1 MASCPTAEPPEEL
14 ASEFEGLV
22 EAVRLRIDE
31 VELTAALDEIW
42 RRIKLLNRY
51 VQDQAPWQLAKDEA
65 NAERLDQVLYAL
77 AEGLRVVSVLLHP
90 FMPTS
95 AERLLAALGRP
106 DLSLEDARFGAVP
119 GGAKVSELGQ
129 LFPRVE
135 SPRRRSPEAPAVID
149 THCHLDSCEPPVAEL
164 VGRARAAGVT
174 RLATVG
180 MNGPSMQHALTA
192 AEDHDE
198 VIAIVGRHPHETAGF
213 DELAVEEIE
222 RAAAHP
228 RARAIGETGLDYY
241 RDHAP
246 RDDQRRAFEAQ
257 LELAARTQLPVVIHT
272 RAAEDDTFALLRE
285 HAGSL
290 PAVILHCF
298 SAPDRLAECVEQGF
312 LCSFAGNVTYPKATD
327 LQAAARDVPAELLL
341 VETDSPY
348 LAPQPVRGKPNEP
361 ANVIHTARFV
371 AELRGVAYEE
381 LEQTVDANAA
391 RVLGP

>member
-1 MASCPTAEPPEEL
+1 M
-14 ASEFEGLV
+14 
-22 EAVRLRIDE
+22 
-31 VELTAALDEIW
+31 
-42 RRIKLLNRY
+42 
-51 VQDQAPWQLAKDEA
+51 
-65 NAERLDQVLYAL
+65 
-77 AEGLRVVSVLLHP
+77 
-90 FMPTS
+90 
-95 AERLLAALGRP
+95 
-106 DLSLEDARFGAVP
+106 
-119 GGAKVSELGQ
+119 
-129 LFPRVE
+129 
-135 SPRRRSPEAPAVID
+135 ID

-180 MNGPSMQHALTA
+180 MNGPSIKHALTA

-198 VIAIVGRHPHETAGF
+198 VIAIVGRHPHESAGF
-213 DELAVEEIE
+213 DEPALEEIE

-257 LELAARTQLPVVIHT
+257 LELAARAQLPVVIHT

-285 HAGSL
+285 HAASL

-298 SAPDRLAECVEQGF
+298 SAPDRLDECVERGY

-327 LQAAARDVPAELLL
+327 LQEAARELPAELLL

-348 LAPQPVRGKPNEP
+348 LSPQPLRGKPNEP
-361 ANVIHTARFV
+361 ANVTHTARFV
-371 AELRGVAYEE
+371 AELRGIEYEE
-381 LEQTVDANAA
+381 LERSVDANAA